1 MAPVLGY
8 EVGSLADSRAF
19 LPNVT
24 GHADQYCNTDRIARN
39 REDERDDRRRS
50 LGNIH
55 RNISEFVGQVFFAG
69 GFASDSDAD
78 ARPR

>member
-1 MAPVLGY
+1 MDQSAFVR
-8 EVGSLADSRAF
+8 LATFTALSTF
-19 LPNVT
+19 TL
-24 GHADQYCNTDRIARN
+24 
-39 REDERDDRRRS
+39 DERDDRRRS